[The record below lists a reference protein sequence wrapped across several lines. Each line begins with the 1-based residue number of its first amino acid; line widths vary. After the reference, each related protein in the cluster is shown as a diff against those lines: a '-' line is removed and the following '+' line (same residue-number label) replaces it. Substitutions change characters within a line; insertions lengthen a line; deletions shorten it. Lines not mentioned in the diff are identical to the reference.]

1 MRLHSCGRAD
11 QSTGQKRFACLFAKR
26 AACPDP
32 RRIAFTKSGA
42 FAKRIA
48 FAKPGSFAK
57 RIASPGHWSISCGF
71 STRVAMLPAL
81 EEEGARSLPGLGDES
96 RHCGEL
102 VAAVQL
108 VRNACLGI
116 IGESGAVSLRVTA
129 SS

>member
-1 MRLHSCGRAD
+1 
-11 QSTGQKRFACLFAKR
+11 
-26 AACPDP
+26 
-32 RRIAFTKSGA
+32 
-42 FAKRIA
+42 
-48 FAKPGSFAK
+48 
-57 RIASPGHWSISCGF
+57 
-71 STRVAMLPAL
+71 MLPAL